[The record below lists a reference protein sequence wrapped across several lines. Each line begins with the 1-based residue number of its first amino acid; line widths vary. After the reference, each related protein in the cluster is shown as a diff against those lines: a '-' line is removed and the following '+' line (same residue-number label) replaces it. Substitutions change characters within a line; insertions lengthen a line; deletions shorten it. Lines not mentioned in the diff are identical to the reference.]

1 MGRWH
6 YAEDWQT
13 ELKTASCAYRCHY
26 HLVFSTKY
34 RSKVLSPEMAAVIAE
49 TLLSLQEERA
59 FHLLGL
65 YVGDDHVHILFSLAP
80 KESLA
85 DFIKLAKGRT
95 AKVLR
100 ERFESLRKLPSL
112 WTSGYWVES
121 LGAKSLWQMKAYLD
135 KQGEHHGKWATGK
148 QLSPTEVGAQ

>member
-6 YAEDWQT
+6 YSEDWQT

-34 RSKVLSPEMAAVIAE
+34 RSKVLSLEMATIIAE
-49 TLLSLQEERA
+49 TLLALQGEKA
-59 FHLLGL
+59 FRLLGL

-85 DFIKLAKGRT
+85 DFIKLAKGRS
-95 AKVLR
+95 ARVLR
-100 ERFESLRKLPSL
+100 ERFQSLRAMPNL

-135 KQGEHHGKWATGK
+135 RQGEHHGKWVRKKIA
-148 QLSPTEVGAQ
+148 AD

>member
-6 YAEDWQT
+6 YSEDWQT
-13 ELKTASCAYRCHY
+13 ELKTASCAYCCHY

-34 RSKVLSPEMAAVIAE
+34 RSKVLSQEMATVIAE
-49 TLLSLQEERA
+49 TLLALQEEIA

-65 YVGDDHVHILFSLAP
+65 YVADDHVHILFSLAP
-80 KESLA
+80 RESLA
-85 DFIKLAKGRT
+85 DFIKLAKGRS

-100 ERFESLRKLPSL
+100 EQFQSLKTLPNL
-112 WTSGYWVES
+112 WTSGYWIES

-135 KQGEHHGKWATGK
+135 KQEEHHGKWTGK
-148 QLSPTEVGAQ
+148 KIIAD